1 MMLRTA
7 KKTAKLHYFF
17 ERSWRREGSLQIGIN
32 FRKITVFLG
41 IYRGN
46 DVVVQEFY

>member
-1 MMLRTA
+1 MARRTA

-17 ERSWRREGSLQIGIN
+17 ERSWRKEGILQICIN
-32 FRKITVFLG
+32 FRKITVFPG